1 MLKKPWKFPARA
13 HKLPPRVSCNHIE
26 PSKEYAS
33 KFLSLSALSKYKMN
47 GNIENHYDQTFN
59 GNHLKEECN
68 KKSFSQKTGM
78 ILLQDVSEKDRA
90 STTRIET

>member
-1 MLKKPWKFPARA
+1 
-13 HKLPPRVSCNHIE
+13 
-26 PSKEYAS
+26 
-33 KFLSLSALSKYKMN
+33 MN

-90 STTRIET
+90 STSRIET